1 MQGSFGEFYN
11 VLFRFLRFA
20 QVAERIKE
28 SRSKSG
34 CYEEED
40 AAARV
45 PSCVLKLGAPR
56 VEFTFFNLYLL
67 ADVRGELATEALFLR
82 RGKAIQNIVY
92 RDAGNGNVSGINL
105 VSRVIADVTD

>member
-34 CYEEED
+34 CYLVEED
-40 AAARV
+40 AAAR
-45 PSCVLKLGAPR
+45 SELRSQARQPR

-67 ADVRGELATEALFLR
+67 ADVRGASHPS
-82 RGKAIQNIVY
+82 AILTTRNDDTKH
-92 RDAGNGNVSGINL
+92 R
-105 VSRVIADVTD
+105 VSRCRERQRKRHYLSVARDRPRY